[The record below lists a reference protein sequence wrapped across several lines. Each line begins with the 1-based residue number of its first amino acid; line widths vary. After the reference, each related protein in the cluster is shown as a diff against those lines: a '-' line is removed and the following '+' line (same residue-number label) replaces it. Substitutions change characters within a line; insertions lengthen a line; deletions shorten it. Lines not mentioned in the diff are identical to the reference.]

1 MTGSAAGFVGACCI
15 KGGGS
20 GHGGSAV
27 SRGGSGGVISGSG
40 STIGRGRSSGI
51 ISRSGGGTVRDFGVV
66 KHINDHIV
74 ELPVVKR

>member
-1 MTGSAAGFVGACCI
+1 MAGSAAGFVGACCI
-15 KGGGS
+15 KGRGS
-20 GHGGSAV
+20 CYCGSAV

-51 ISRSGGGTVRDFGVV
+51 ISRSGGGTVRDFGVIE
-66 KHINDHIV
+66 HIDDHVV